1 MDPASID
8 RIGQIAIVVH
18 DLEGAVSFY
27 RDALGL
33 KLLFQVPPKMAFFD
47 CGGIRLML
55 SLPEKPEFDHP
66 SSILYFSVSDIQEA
80 CRRMKLKGVAF
91 ESEPH
96 LVAKL
101 ESHDLWLAFFRDR
114 DANILALMSE
124 VGRGTGSAGS

>member
-1 MDPASID
+1 MDKASID

-18 DLEGAVSFY
+18 DLEAAVSFY

-47 CGGIRLML
+47 CGGVRLML
-55 SLPEKPEFDHP
+55 SLPERPEFDHP
-66 SSILYFSVSDIQEA
+66 ASILYFNVSDIDEA
-80 CRRMKLKGVAF
+80 CRRMKGRGVAF

-96 LVAKL
+96 RVAKL

-124 VGRGTGSAGS
+124 VRTGSSAS